1 MKPLAAASEPIS
13 STSVIHQVVIDKN
26 RKTLF
31 TSNQLSAFIDDIIVF
46 TSMNLDDTV
55 AQATLNWPCQA
66 QVVLSAV
73 NFFRLMYSYLVTTQN
88 SAWFYSSSH
97 QQNCALDDS
106 DQRTFSL
113 NSSDRHLI
121 NVSTTLSD
129 ISTVSM
135 SFSEA
140 SGMVW
145 TGYDDSTGL
154 ALTATSSLS
163 ISLMNFSIWAIDA
176 SSATAQSSRISF
188 PDRASTKKVSRSMIC
203 FFLFYCYVIEIL

>member
-1 MKPLAAASEPIS
+1 MKSLAAASEPIS

-31 TSNQLSAFIDDIIVF
+31 TSNQLSAFIDNIIVF

-55 AQATLNWPCQA
+55 AQATLNWSCQA
-66 QVVLSAV
+66 QVVLSVV

-140 SGMVW
+140 SDMVW
-145 TGYDDSTGL
+145 TDYDDSTGL

-176 SSATAQSSRISF
+176 PSATAQPSRISF
-188 PDRASTKKVSRSMIC
+188 PDRASTKKVSRDMIC